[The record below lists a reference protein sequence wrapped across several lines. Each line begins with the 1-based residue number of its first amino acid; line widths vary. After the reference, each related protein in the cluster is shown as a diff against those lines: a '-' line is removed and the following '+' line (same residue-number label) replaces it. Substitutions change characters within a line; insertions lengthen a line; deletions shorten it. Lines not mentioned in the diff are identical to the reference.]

1 MNTKKTNNK
10 SQVLNISLII
20 AVLLLIA
27 LMLHG
32 NSFHK
37 KKQLASQPAVTQKII
52 TTAKTNKPE
61 PMQSPLKGVK
71 HPLKEIIS
79 NQHEPKSI
87 LENKK
92 EFKEALKRQ
101 SQDLRDETMSQSMR
115 PSEKRSLSLTKE
127 EIIELENNGRMIY

>member
-10 SQVLNISLII
+10 SQLLNISLII

-37 KKQLASQPAVTQKII
+37 KKQLASQQAVAQKIV
-52 TTAKTNKPE
+52 TPAKTNSPK
-61 PMQSPLKGVK
+61 PMQSPLEGVK
-71 HPLKEIIS
+71 HPLIEDVS
-79 NQHEPKSI
+79 SQHETKSI

-92 EFKEALKRQ
+92 EFKKALTRQ
-101 SQDLRDETMSQSMR
+101 SQDLRDEAMSESMR
-115 PSEKRSLSLTKE
+115 PSKKRSLTLSEE
-127 EIIELENNGRMIY
+127 EIIELEKNGKMIN